1 MMVVQLAKREGLDV
15 IGIAS
20 GAEKCAFV
28 TPRARRTRVHRPEER
43 GCRRSRR
50 DLEEMLQFVAVNGI
64 DPVIDSVFPFED
76 AAAAYRHFEDR
87 KHVGK
92 VVISHAR

>member
-28 TPRARRTRVHRPEER
+28 TQELGARVCIDRKSEDV
-43 GCRRSRR
+43 GAAAAIWRRCYK
-50 DLEEMLQFVAVNGI
+50 FVAVNGI

-76 AAAAYRHFEDR
+76 AAASYRHVEDR

-92 VVISHAR
+92 VVLSHAR